1 MASVEKRYLIA
12 SKVLTTLHNG
22 IERYKKSLSQKE
34 SDSDYF
40 RDALIQ
46 RFEYSIDTLWKFL
59 KIYLQEKLH
68 IPMEFN
74 APKVIIEECLNT
86 NVINNTEHRMLL
98 KCLNNRNETS
108 HAYNEAVAQEI
119 ILEIPDLYVTMH
131 TILERI
137 PPVTEP
143 NQ

>member
-1 MASVEKRYLIA
+1 MASLEKRYLMA
-12 SKVLTTLHNG
+12 SKALKTLHNG
-22 IERYKKSLSQKE
+22 IERYKKSVSYKE

-59 KIYLQEKLH
+59 KIYLQEKLQ

-74 APKVIIEECLNT
+74 APKGIIEECLNA
-86 NVINNTEHRMLL
+86 NVINRTEHRMLL

-131 TILERI
+131 AILERI
-137 PPVTEP
+137 PPIINS